1 MYVCVDK
8 HIHTNI
14 HVYSFIYIVICIY
27 FSIPNKITC
36 SDKYVCIIHAGFLS
50 REHLFTSS
58 ALYDLW
64 HVFEN
69 THHHQLFHH
78 SKIPLPF
85 SALRVC
91 TQDHAF
97 STRSQSFFLCAF
109 RKNKGATEVHDT
121 EDKCENTITIGNGVP
136 CDSLDM
142 KGGHR
147 NDAFMTEDERLTPL
161 WRAAVLLPQDTQ
173 HLFSATAEHHTLSR
187 ADYTFSFIILLS

>member
-1 MYVCVDK
+1 M
-8 HIHTNI
+8 
-14 HVYSFIYIVICIY
+14 HVYSFIYIFMCIY
-27 FSIPNKITC
+27 FTITKKITC
-36 SDKYVCIIHAGFLS
+36 SDKYVHIIHADFLS
-50 REHLFTSS
+50 WEHLFTSS

-78 SKIPLPF
+78 SKIPLPL

-97 STRSQSFFLCAF
+97 STRSQSFFLYAF
-109 RKNKGATEVHDT
+109 RRNKGPAEVN
-121 EDKCENTITIGNGVP
+121 KCENMITIENGMP

-147 NDAFMTEDERLTPL
+147 NDAFMTEHERLTPL

-173 HLFSATAEHHTLSR
+173 HLFFATAEDHTLSR
-187 ADYTFSFIILLS
+187 ADYTFSFIILY